1 MQPMNT
7 ITTCAFLGILLQLSG
22 IRKGNQVIDTI
33 GMIIY
38 IIAMSLDLYAL
49 AKGENHEKK

>member
-7 ITTCAFLGILLQLSG
+7 ITACAFLGILLQLSG
-22 IRKGNQVIDTI
+22 IREGNQVIDTI

-49 AKGENHEKK
+49 TKGENHAKK

>member
-7 ITTCAFLGILLQLSG
+7 ITACAFLGILLQLSG
-22 IRKGNQVIDTI
+22 IRTGSQTIDTI

-38 IIAMSLDLYAL
+38 IIAISLDLYAL
-49 AKGENHEKK
+49 AKGENRAEK

>member
-22 IRKGNQVIDTI
+22 IRRGNQVVDTI

-38 IIAMSLDLYAL
+38 IIAMALDLCAL
-49 AKGENHEKK
+49 AKGENHAEK